1 MLLLHTITRE
11 RNSKNL
17 LAYVSGRTVEISAPA
32 CMHVESGGK
41 YIYEL
46 PHSAFFKVKI
56 LRFWSKTM
64 DYSQAFQSD
73 FFLPSKFL
81 TGRCYGAE
89 MCAILLLLRCP
100 FK

>member
-41 YIYEL
+41 YIL
-46 PHSAFFKVKI
+46 VTAFRVKI
-56 LRFWSKTM
+56 IRYWVENHGL
-64 DYSQAFQSD
+64 
-73 FFLPSKFL
+73 
-81 TGRCYGAE
+81 
-89 MCAILLLLRCP
+89 
-100 FK
+100 